1 MRVEYV
7 MWSWMGRFWLC
18 CALMCGIAAGSVGCA
33 GAQQVADAPKPAP
46 QDLFEPLRAPYRKAF
61 TATHH
66 EDRLGAKGGVQEML
80 KILEGLKT
88 SAPASWP
95 AAYQEQ
101 PELVQEAIELFLN
114 QTKVAGALN
123 ITGEYQE
130 AHQTLEELGEFLR
143 RVRSGLGVEHPTD
156 KMLVLYMELK
166 ALQRVMVQP
175 QLDEQAQRAYVEAID
190 RQVVALMQTK
200 SWPDKSCQEL
210 TLWEPLLVLKTTLAA
225 QERALMEQAVSLA
238 RNHFYS
244 IFGRCG

>member
-1 MRVEYV
+1 
-7 MWSWMGRFWLC
+7 MGRLGLMG
-18 CALMCGIAAGSVGCA
+18 ALMCGLLAGSVACTGP
-33 GAQQVADAPKPAP
+33 QQVADSPTPAP

-88 SAPASWP
+88 SAPSTWP
-95 AAYQEQ
+95 TAYQAQ
-101 PELVQEAIELFLN
+101 PELVLEAIELFLN

-123 ITGEYQE
+123 ITGEYRE

-143 RVRSGLGVEHPTD
+143 RVRSGLGVDHPTD

-166 ALQRVMVQP
+166 ALQRVTVQP
-175 QLDEQAQRAYVEAID
+175 QLDEQAQLAYVEAIE
-190 RQVVALMQTK
+190 RHIQALMLTRE
-200 SWPDKSCQEL
+200 WPDPGCKEPA
-210 TLWEPLLVLKTTLAA
+210 LWEPLMVLRPTLKT
-225 QERALMEQAVSLA
+225 QDRALMEQAVSLA